1 MLTGSQDESFH
12 MAVSLPDAVAALA
25 DRGAR
30 GAPLAGATWIM
41 RAPLRDEAFAAAYV
55 GLSGIAAL
63 RALSIGETEIGIGA
77 CVSHAH
83 LARALALLPE
93 VRVLAEAAGRSAN
106 PAIREVAT
114 VGGNLCSTGFAAA
127 DLVPAL
133 LCLDA
138 EVELARP
145 GGSDRMALDAFLD
158 QRDRLPPGTV
168 LARVILPRRPGR
180 SAHIRL
186 PLRAAGDYPVA
197 IVSLAVALAE
207 DGRVRSARLAV
218 GSVEPVA
225 RRWTALEDW
234 LAGRPLDPAAAAAA
248 AADLAGGFRPRD
260 GIEAPGSYRLRV
272 LPALVGRAVHAV
284 QSPS

>member
-1 MLTGSQDESFH
+1 
-12 MAVSLPDAVAALA
+12 MAASLADALAALA
-25 DRGAR
+25 ERGAE

-41 RAPLRDEAFAAAYV
+41 RAPLRGEAHLAYV
-55 GLSGIAAL
+55 GLSGIPAL

-83 LARALALLPE
+83 LARALAALPE
-93 VRVLAEAAGRSAN
+93 VRALAEAAGRSAN

-114 VGGNLCSTGFAAA
+114 VGGNLCSAAFAAA

-138 EVELARP
+138 AVELAGP
-145 GGSDRMALDAFLD
+145 GGTERLPLADFLA

-168 LARVILPRRPGR
+168 LARAIVPRPIAAGATGR

-186 PLRAAGDYPVA
+186 PLRAAGDYPAA
-197 IVSLAVALAE
+197 IVSLAVALDG
-207 DGRVRSARLAV
+207 DGRVATARLAV

-225 RRWTALEDW
+225 RRWTALEER
-234 LAGRPLDPAAAAAA
+234 LAGRPLDPDQAAGA
-248 AADLAGGFRPRD
+248 AADLAGAFRPRE
-260 GIEAPGSYRLRV
+260 GIEASGAYRLRV
-272 LPALVGRAVHAV
+272 LPALVRRAVAAV
-284 QSPS
+284 QASS